1 MTSEL
6 IFSLH
11 TDQHIK
17 DAVNIFG
24 YAYGYN
30 RITKHFNEFVYRNL
44 KLRAVQN
51 SPEAPI
57 QMFYMEPEWYN
68 QKTMTNL
75 RSPDFKKFYDHQ
87 YKIYGTHLEAT
98 KVWPHWIDSM
108 NAVDEIW
115 VGNQFAKDSVLNS
128 GVTTPTFVFEHGI
141 DDMWKPK
148 RRGQGNKIRFLHVDS
163 DSPRKR
169 ADLVE
174 KAFLELFK
182 NNPNV
187 EITFKH
193 HGVERG
199 PVFSV
204 NDLIEEKTED
214 NINRIYQT
222 LSQESMVDL
231 FYSHDIL
238 IYPSEGEGFG
248 FIPLQA
254 LATGMPT
261 ISTGRWCSYENYL
274 GGNVIESKLGKTE
287 HTGYHY
293 GEVVLAEYDSLLH
306 LMKNAVDNFEQQCD
320 YFYAQAND
328 VYNKYNW
335 QNRCNQMLTDLIK
348 RVGIKMLKPLPDFKP
363 IPPSYLFYEGNGSY
377 SLSDGIRF
385 DRDNRITSVK
395 QEIASSLLTTGLFRK
410 ATIEEIK
417 KIDPYY
423 SYS

>member
-1 MTSEL
+1 MKKEL

-30 RITKHFNEFVYRNL
+30 RISKHFDEFIYKNKKMTV
-44 KLRAVQN
+44 VQD

-68 QKTMTNL
+68 QTTMTDL
-75 RSPDFKKFYDHQ
+75 RPKGFHKFYDHQ

-115 VGNQFAKDSVLNS
+115 VGNYFARDAVLNS

-141 DDMWKPK
+141 DDMWKPFK
-148 RRGQGNKIRFLHVDS
+148 RGQNKKIKFLHVDS

-182 NNPNV
+182 DNPNV

-193 HGVERG
+193 HGKTKG
-199 PVFSV
+199 SVFSI
-204 NDLIEEKTED
+204 NDLIESSKD
-214 NINRIYQT
+214 GNINRIYQT
-222 LSQESMVDL
+222 LSQENMIEL
-231 FYSHDIL
+231 FYEHDIL

-261 ISTGRWCSYENYL
+261 ISTGRWCSYEHFL
-274 GGNVIESKLGKTE
+274 GDNVIESKLGKTS
-287 HTGYHY
+287 HTGYFA
-293 GEVVLAEYDSLLH
+293 GDVVLAEYESILH

-320 YFYAQAND
+320 YFYNQASD
-328 VYNKYNW
+328 VYKEYNW
-335 QNRCNQMLTDLIK
+335 QNKCDQMLTELIN
-348 RVGIKMLKPLPDFKP
+348 RVGIKMLKPLKQFKP
-363 IPPSYLFYEGNGSY
+363 KKVNYIKYCGRGSY
-377 SLSDGIRF
+377 MTADGIKF
-385 DRDNRITSVK
+385 TNANP
-395 QEIASSLLTTGLFRK
+395 IAAVNLYNEKSLLMSGLFAK
-410 ATIEEIK
+410 PTIEEIL

-423 SYS
+423 SPE

>member
-1 MTSEL
+1 MSEEL

-30 RITKHFNEFVYRNL
+30 RITKHFNEFVYRNKKL
-44 KLRAVQN
+44 KAVQN
-51 SPEAPI
+51 SPESPI

-68 QKTMTNL
+68 QTTMTNL

-115 VGNQFAKDSVLNS
+115 VGNDFARDAVINS
-128 GVTTPTFVFEHGI
+128 GITTPTYVFEHGI

-148 RRGQGNKIRFLHVDS
+148 RRGQGDKIRFLHVDS

-182 NNPNV
+182 DNPNV

-193 HGVERG
+193 HKIDRG

-204 NDLIEEKTED
+204 DNLIEERIYD
-214 NINRIYQT
+214 NIRRIHQT
-222 LSQESMVDL
+222 LSQEQMVEL

-261 ISTGRWCSYENYL
+261 ISTGRWCSYEKYL
-274 GGNVIESKLGKTE
+274 GNNIIESTLGKTQ
-287 HTGYHY
+287 HTGYEY
-293 GEVVLAEYDSLLH
+293 GEVVLADYESMLY
-306 LMKNAVDNFEQQCD
+306 LMKKAVDEFEEQCD
-320 YFYAQAND
+320 YFYRQAES
-328 VYNKYNW
+328 VYREYNW
-335 QNRCNQMLTDLIK
+335 QTKCDEMLRSLIK
-348 RVGIKMLKPLPDFKP
+348 RVGIKMLKPLEGFTTPYD
-363 IPPSYLFYEGNGSY
+363 IYMYYTGGGTYLTSNGV
-377 SLSDGIRF
+377 RF
-385 DRDNRITSVK
+385 NKENRIESVPEEMVLSLITSGV
-395 QEIASSLLTTGLFRK
+395 FRK
-410 ATIEEIK
+410 ATENEIK
-417 KIDPYY
+417 EKDPYR
-423 SYS
+423 

>member
-1 MTSEL
+1 MSDEL

-30 RITKHFNEFVYRNL
+30 RITKHFNQFSYRN
-44 KLRAVQN
+44 KKMRAVQN

-68 QKTMTNL
+68 QKEMIDL
-75 RSPDFKKFYDHQ
+75 RPKGYQKFYDHQ

-98 KVWPHWIDSM
+98 KVWPHWINTM
-108 NAVDEIW
+108 NAADEIW
-115 VGNQFAKDSVLNS
+115 VGNFFARDAVLNS
-128 GVTTPTFVFEHGI
+128 GITTPTYVFEHGI

-148 RRGQGNKIRFLHVDS
+148 RRGQNNKIRFLHVDS

-182 NNPNV
+182 DNPNV

-193 HGVERG
+193 HGAAKSS
-199 PVFSV
+199 VFS
-204 NDLIEEKTED
+204 IEYLLTRKQD
-214 NINRIYQT
+214 GNIHRIYET
-222 LSQESMVDL
+222 LSQEDMVNL
-231 FYSHDIL
+231 FHEHDIL

-261 ISTGRWCSYENYL
+261 ISTGRWCSYEKYL
-274 GGNVIESKLGKTE
+274 GNNIIESTLGKTQ
-287 HTGYHY
+287 HTGYDY
-293 GEVVLAEYDSLLH
+293 GEVVLADYDSMLY

-320 YFYAQAND
+320 YFYKQAD
-328 VYNKYNW
+328 KVYKEYNW
-335 QNRCNQMLTDLIK
+335 QSKCDEMLRSLIN
-348 RVGIKMLKPLPDFKP
+348 RVGIKMLKPLEGFKTP
-363 IPPSYLFYEGNGSY
+363 MGIYMYYDGGGAYLTPN
-377 SLSDGIRF
+377 GIRF
-385 DRDNRITSVK
+385 DKDNRVMQVPEEMVLSLITSGV
-395 QEIASSLLTTGLFRK
+395 FRK
-410 ATIEEIK
+410 ASEKEIQEK
-417 KIDPYY
+417 DPFR
-423 SYS
+423 